1 MMIKDKF
8 GNYVTQKIIDK
19 LIQMEEKKSEKY
31 LKLKSKFVDYLK
43 EIYKNNPD
51 LLEKQDKQ
59 NKKQSIYA
67 KHVYEYL
74 VHHDFIQD
82 RTQPKQEEA
91 KIQESKK

>member
-19 LIQMEEKKSEKY
+19 LILMEQNKSEKY
-31 LKLKSKFVDYLK
+31 LKLKSKFIDYLK

-59 NKKQSIYA
+59 NKK
-67 KHVYEYL
+67 
-74 VHHDFIQD
+74 
-82 RTQPKQEEA
+82 
-91 KIQESKK
+91 

>member
-1 MMIKDKF
+1 
-8 GNYVTQKIIDK
+8 
-19 LIQMEEKKSEKY
+19 MEEKKSEKY
-31 LKLKSKFVDYLK
+31 LKLKSKYIDYLK

-74 VHHDFIQD
+74 AQHGFIHDKIK
-82 RTQPKQEEA
+82 PKQEEI
-91 KIQESKK
+91 KTQGIKKQD